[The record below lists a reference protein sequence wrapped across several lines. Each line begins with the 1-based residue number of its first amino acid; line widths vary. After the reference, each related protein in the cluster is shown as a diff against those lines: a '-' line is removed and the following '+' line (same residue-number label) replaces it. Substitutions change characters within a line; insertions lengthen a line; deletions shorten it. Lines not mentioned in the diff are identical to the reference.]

1 MARHSDRIDEMLAR
15 ARKFTKEEVMAW
27 HRSEV
32 ARHGMVAGFKTT
44 PEKFA
49 EYLSKRAE
57 ADERAKKGMV
67 Q

>member
-1 MARHSDRIDEMLAR
+1 MARHTDRIDDMLAR
-15 ARKFTKEEVMAW
+15 ARKFTPEEVRAW
-27 HRSEV
+27 HQSEV
-32 ARHGMVAGFKTT
+32 AKHGMVAAFKTT

-49 EYLSKRAE
+49 EYLNRRAE

>member
-27 HRSEV
+27 HQAEV
-32 ARHGMVAGFKTT
+32 AKHGMVAAFKTT

-49 EYLSKRAE
+49 EYLNRRAE

>member
-1 MARHSDRIDEMLAR
+1 MLAR
-15 ARKFTKEEVMAW
+15 ARKFTPEEVRAW
-27 HRSEV
+27 HQGEV
-32 ARHGMVAGFKTT
+32 AKHGMVAACRTT

-49 EYLSKRAE
+49 AYLAKRAE